1 MKKLL
6 KVSLYFSFS
15 GIEKCP
21 NVHFLG
27 KIYTFLIKI
36 GTIGGVKSIKIYT
49 FEISHLSYFF
59 PSILPLNISEFL
71 NKMASLVGLFLCKLF
86 NHWLIR
92 RFFPKQVALKIL
104 LTHFL
109 RRKILKNKIWPKK
122 FQIFNLLHIEHAP
135 WRFWYFVK
143 LKASAQKCLFHLMI
157 FWRKFAVALCL
168 VERNRPFRANLSVCL
183 LFWLIKG
190 LKC

>member
-1 MKKLL
+1 MRSQVQYYMLSRSTDKNKGLVRELCNKVYIGEYSAKIIHFFPLSMKKLL

-49 FEISHLSYFF
+49 YEISPLSYFF

-71 NKMASLVGLFLCKLF
+71 DTMPSIVDLFLCKLF
-86 NHWLIR
+86 NI
-92 RFFPKQVALKIL
+92 
-104 LTHFL
+104 
-109 RRKILKNKIWPKK
+109 
-122 FQIFNLLHIEHAP
+122 
-135 WRFWYFVK
+135 
-143 LKASAQKCLFHLMI
+143 
-157 FWRKFAVALCL
+157 
-168 VERNRPFRANLSVCL
+168 
-183 LFWLIKG
+183 
-190 LKC
+190 

>member
-1 MKKLL
+1 MSVKKLL

-49 FEISHLSYFF
+49 YEISPLLYFF

-71 NKMASLVGLFLCKLF
+71 DTMPSIVDLFLCKLF

-92 RFFPKQVALKIL
+92 RSFLKQVALKIL

-109 RRKILKNKIWPKK
+109 RRKIFCFESTRTSPNQKIWFRSKWA
-122 FQIFNLLHIEHAP
+122 ES
-135 WRFWYFVK
+135 RT
-143 LKASAQKCLFHLMI
+143 LKI
-157 FWRKFAVALCL
+157 Y
-168 VERNRPFRANLSVCL
+168 
-183 LFWLIKG
+183 
-190 LKC
+190 